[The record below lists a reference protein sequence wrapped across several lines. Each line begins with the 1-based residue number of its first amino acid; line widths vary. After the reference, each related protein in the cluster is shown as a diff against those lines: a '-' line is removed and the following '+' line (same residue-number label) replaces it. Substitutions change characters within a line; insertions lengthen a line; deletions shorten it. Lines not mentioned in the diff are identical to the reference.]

1 MRFSS
6 KTMLAMVS
14 TLCAFTALSTLP
26 ASAEETYRPECFA
39 PAPDNAKTMKYE
51 KRDGPYRV
59 AFVNGFAGNDWRV
72 TAIQS
77 AKAWAA
83 RDENK
88 AKLAE
93 FTVVSVGN
101 DSAAQIAA
109 IDNFIAAGYDAI
121 TFIAVNPTAFSSVI
135 KRAEQAGTVLVPFDN
150 TLDTDAIVQVNE
162 DQFELGATKARAVV
176 EAIEEAKGKVEGTVL
191 EVSGLPGN
199 STDRDNHE
207 GMRSVLDQHPGLTVV
222 QVVGNWD
229 AGTAQKVTADALA
242 THGQFDGLLVQE
254 GAIGALNALKNAGHP
269 AIPFGGDAGNGT
281 RRLVVEGKYPGVT
294 AAQAPAMSAV
304 ALEAAVTLLEGHPLP
319 QKVALPIPQKAN
331 DELKEGTDFFPDLP
345 DTFYTTTGYP
355 NCFPVFTPDEL
366 LGQTPDNT

>member
-1 MRFSS
+1 MKQFL
-6 KTMLAMVS
+6 KTTASVAAI
-14 TLCAFTALSTLP
+14 LCAYSLVPLTAQ
-26 ASAEETYRPECFA
+26 AQETHRAECFA
-39 PAPDNAKTMKYE
+39 PAPDNAKSIKYE
-51 KRDGPYRV
+51 KREGPYRV

-83 RDENK
+83 REENK
-88 AKLAE
+88 AKLKE

-101 DSAAQIAA
+101 DSSAQIAA

-135 KRAEQAGTVLVPFDN
+135 KRAEQAGTILVPFDS

-162 DQFELGATKARAVV
+162 DQVELGALKARAVV
-176 EAIEEAKGKVEGTVL
+176 EALEKTKGKVEGTIL
-191 EVSGLPGN
+191 EIAGLPGN
-199 STDRDNHE
+199 STDRDNQE
-207 GMRSVLDQHPGLTVV
+207 GMRSVLEKYPGLKVV

-229 AGTAQKVTADALA
+229 AGTAQKVTADAIA
-242 THGQFDGLLVQE
+242 TNGQFDGLLVQE
-254 GAIGALNALKNAGHP
+254 GAVGALNALKNANHP
-269 AIPFGGDAGNGT
+269 VIPFGGDAGNGT

-304 ALEAAVTLLEGHPLP
+304 ALEAAVTLLEGHSLP
-319 QKVALPIPQKAN
+319 QKIALPIPQKPN
-331 DELKEGTDFFPDLP
+331 DELKEGVDYFPNLP
-345 DTFYTTTGYP
+345 DTFYTATGYP
-355 NCFPVFTPDEL
+355 NCFPVFTPEEL